1 MNKNTAFVSSDEEII
16 YIGNENT
23 VREISTSGKV
33 LRTVRIINR
42 RMDETSFSPSDG
54 SEEFIISYKNGVFG
68 KGKIHSSDCKL
79 KSTELKEDGAVKKAV
94 FCFEPYRI
102 HSSDVFVKVIFEA
115 RDSDPV
121 IRKYVTISSSAPKK
135 LFIDYIDLE
144 YFVLGADIK
153 MRFSRP
159 DMEKAYLSQFQS
171 ALGQPIYINGMYFGC
186 EFPTTDNNIVDDTAH
201 IRYFA
206 GKTLTELSNG
216 NEIYISHPT
225 IGGAAR
231 SFDME
236 VVRADFL
243 EYIKGIAKPIYLRT
257 QYNSWYDHMLDITSE
272 NIRDSF
278 FEIEKGLSS
287 AGVPPLNSY
296 VVDDGW
302 VDYDKDFWC
311 FNDKFPNELYES
323 SALSKKFSS
332 EFGLWLGPRGGY
344 NLKTDKFGRRMERS
358 GKGGYNRQSRDVC
371 VADHRYTKNVLEF
384 FLDCMEKFDINYW
397 KLDGFLLKS
406 CKNRHHGHP
415 VGGKHGMYCFTDC
428 WENWT
433 DIFEKMHLL
442 REKEGKDLWINQTSY
457 CNASPW
463 HLMYSESFWM
473 QNSGDIGFIDKTTS
487 GEKLCGSDIDRML
500 TYRDSKYF
508 DFHRKRQY
516 QFPLSNMYN
525 HEPIYGNTAKIHMT
539 DEEFR
544 KYMYMIST
552 RGTAFWELYYS
563 FNLFTPDMWLIN
575 ADVLSFIRENFS
587 ILRNSKLIGES
598 PDTGSVY
605 GYSAWENANGIVSV
619 RNPANKKQSFSFI
632 LDRIIGVA
640 EGAENM
646 TCVTVLPYTEK
657 PDERKYSYGDTV
669 SVDLEPHEIRIF
681 KFTNENT
688 APLKLTEAKF
698 IDEKTVEF
706 RFNSHIAV
714 KMSTFTLGGVSLKKE
729 LRANYSDVRVY
740 LPAEGENLQKL
751 DIDIDVKDIYGNVL
765 SEKVPVTYFKN
776 GCIPISYGVSGR
788 GDFALR
794 LTLSAVPTDGMI
806 LLGGKDM
813 SIFAA
818 NGKLVFDVKGIKAKS
833 DTIIAGKDNVKVYA
847 LRERNGMI
855 KLYIDGKL
863 DCSGYDV
870 RNAGADIAAGE
881 IKCDVSVKNIE
892 IFNRAFSF
900 DEVKD

>member
-186 EFPTTDNNIVDDTAH
+186 EFPTTDNNIVDNTAH

-206 GKTLTELSNG
+206 GKALKELSNG

-311 FNDKFPNELYES
+311 FNHKFPNELYES

-632 LDRIIGVA
+632 LDRIIGVV

-669 SVDLEPHEIRIF
+669 SVELEPHEIRIF

-688 APLKLTEAKF
+688 ASLKLTEAKF

-714 KMSTFTLGGVSLKKE
+714 KASNFTLGGVALKK
-729 LRANYSDVRVY
+729 RA
-740 LPAEGENLQKL
+740 
-751 DIDIDVKDIYGNVL
+751 
-765 SEKVPVTYFKN
+765 
-776 GCIPISYGVSGR
+776 SG
-788 GDFALR
+788 
-794 LTLSAVPTDGMI
+794 
-806 LLGGKDM
+806 
-813 SIFAA
+813 
-818 NGKLVFDVKGIKAKS
+818 
-833 DTIIAGKDNVKVYA
+833 
-847 LRERNGMI
+847 
-855 KLYIDGKL
+855 
-863 DCSGYDV
+863 
-870 RNAGADIAAGE
+870 
-881 IKCDVSVKNIE
+881 
-892 IFNRAFSF
+892 
-900 DEVKD
+900 

>member
-1 MNKNTAFVSSDEEII
+1 
-16 YIGNENT
+16 
-23 VREISTSGKV
+23 
-33 LRTVRIINR
+33 
-42 RMDETSFSPSDG
+42 
-54 SEEFIISYKNGVFG
+54 
-68 KGKIHSSDCKL
+68 
-79 KSTELKEDGAVKKAV
+79 
-94 FCFEPYRI
+94 
-102 HSSDVFVKVIFEA
+102 
-115 RDSDPV
+115 
-121 IRKYVTISSSAPKK
+121 
-135 LFIDYIDLE
+135 
-144 YFVLGADIK
+144 
-153 MRFSRP
+153 
-159 DMEKAYLSQFQS
+159 
-171 ALGQPIYINGMYFGC
+171 
-186 EFPTTDNNIVDDTAH
+186 
-201 IRYFA
+201 
-206 GKTLTELSNG
+206 
-216 NEIYISHPT
+216 
-225 IGGAAR
+225 
-231 SFDME
+231 
-236 VVRADFL
+236 
-243 EYIKGIAKPIYLRT
+243 
-257 QYNSWYDHMLDITSE
+257 
-272 NIRDSF
+272 
-278 FEIEKGLSS
+278 
-287 AGVPPLNSY
+287 
-296 VVDDGW
+296 
-302 VDYDKDFWC
+302 
-311 FNDKFPNELYES
+311 
-323 SALSKKFSS
+323 
-332 EFGLWLGPRGGY
+332 
-344 NLKTDKFGRRMERS
+344 
-358 GKGGYNRQSRDVC
+358 
-371 VADHRYTKNVLEF
+371 
-384 FLDCMEKFDINYW
+384 
-397 KLDGFLLKS
+397 
-406 CKNRHHGHP
+406 
-415 VGGKHGMYCFTDC
+415 
-428 WENWT
+428 
-433 DIFEKMHLL
+433 
-442 REKEGKDLWINQTSY
+442 
-457 CNASPW
+457 
-463 HLMYSESFWM
+463 MYSESFWM
-473 QNSGDIGFIDKTTS
+473 QNSGDIGFIEKTTS
-487 GEKLCGSDIDRML
+487 GEKLGGSDIDRML

-632 LDRIIGVA
+632 LDRIIGVV

-669 SVDLEPHEIRIF
+669 SVDLERHELRIF
-681 KFTNENT
+681 KFT
-688 APLKLTEAKF
+688 
-698 IDEKTVEF
+698 
-706 RFNSHIAV
+706 NSHIAV
-714 KMSTFTLGGVSLKKE
+714 KMSTFTLGGVALEKE

-751 DIDIDVKDIYGNVL
+751 DIDIDVKDIYGNNL

-813 SIFAA
+813 SIFVA
-818 NGKLVFDVKGIKAKS
+818 NGKLVFDVKGIKTKS

-863 DCSGYDV
+863 DCSGYDM

-881 IKCDVSVKNIE
+881 IKCGASVKNIE

-900 DEVKD
+900 DDVKD